1 MAGWRDDDPGLPIK
15 FGPCSNGEYDPQ
27 PLSPVMR
34 ETVRRASE
42 ECERNAKR
50 LGMSRREFLLSV
62 CGAATTLLVLDACTP
77 TPDRDSGSVR
87 MHALLPILLDV
98 FGSRQ

>member
-1 MAGWRDDDPGLPIK
+1 MVGWRDDDPGLPIK

-34 ETVRRASE
+34 ETVRRARE
-42 ECERNAKR
+42 ECDRNAKR

-62 CGAATTLLVLDACTP
+62 CGAATTLLVLDACT
-77 TPDRDSGSVR
+77 REAIRHVSGSPG
-87 MHALLPILLDV
+87 ATP
-98 FGSRQ
+98 GGT